1 MRYPDDF
8 INQILCGDCLEV
20 MKTIPDNSVDA
31 VVTDPPYGL
40 GRTPNII
47 EVLKDWL
54 GKSYHEVNGGGF
66 MGQKWDSF
74 VPQPLTWKEIYRIL
88 KPGGHLLSFGG
99 TRTYDWIV
107 LGLRLAGFEIRDTIM
122 WIYGSGFP
130 KSNNISH
137 SIDKK
142 ACREKLENKL
152 GRRPTKEE
160 FKEAWKNFR
169 EITGKYQLPDV
180 ADELRK
186 KGWECSNTTEVGI
199 FGVSGQQNITA
210 PVTPEAKKWDGWGT
224 ALKPACEPIVVARKP
239 LGEKTV
245 AGNMLKWGTGG
256 INIDEGRIPL
266 SNNDG
271 ENAGL
276 NSDKHNLSSIGTGAT
291 KFFRKPPGKNNEFID
306 IGRYPANVILDKEAG
321 RLLDEQSEPQ
331 MHGAGASRF
340 NQRDISGKARGIF
353 PAHGKGGH
361 RFGDKGGASRFFYCA
376 KASKSERNKGCEGLE
391 GKAIDIQQPHNGGNS
406 LLKSKTKHQNR
417 VETKGRY
424 PANVIH
430 DGSEEVV
437 ALFPNTGTSYRP
449 NSRRGKIVSEIYMN
463 GLIRDGYPSAI
474 GFNDLGSAAR
484 FFYCAKASKKERNRG
499 CEGLEAKQT
508 DISRKEGNPG
518 GDNPRNRGVNKVKN
532 NHPTV
537 KPISLMKYLVKLVTP
552 PKGIVL
558 DPFAG
563 SGSTLIACKELG
575 SSYIGIEKE
584 KDYCEIARRRTK
596 AIPESL
602 F

>member
-1 MRYPDDF
+1 
-8 INQILCGDCLEV
+8 
-20 MKTIPDNSVDA
+20 MKTIPDNSVGA

-47 EVLKDWL
+47 DVLKDWL
-54 GKSYHEVNGGGF
+54 GKGYHEVNGGGF

-74 VPQPLTWKEIYRIL
+74 VPQRSTWKEIYRVL

-169 EITGKYQLPDV
+169 EITGNYQLPDV
-180 ADELRK
+180 ADGLRK

-199 FGVSGQQNITA
+199 FGVSGQQNITG

-239 LGEKTV
+239 LSEKTV
-245 AGNMLKWGTGG
+245 AENVLKWGTGG
-256 INIDEGRIPL
+256 INIDEGRVEYKK
-266 SNNDG
+266 NDWEARNQRAG
-271 ENAGL
+271 INAKNINYG
-276 NSDKHNLSSIGTGAT
+276 KH
-291 KFFRKPPGKNNEFID
+291 GKRFLQQMD
-306 IGRYPANVILDKEAG
+306 SKYSLTPRGRYPANVIHDDSEEVVALFPNTGTSYRPNLRRGKIVSKIYMNGLVRDGYPTAIGVNDKGSAARYFKSCPPNKEEKRGRFPANIILDEEAG
-321 RLLDEQSEPQ
+321 RLLEGQSG
-331 MHGAGASRF
+331 MLKSGGANGKRKNGPYSNSRTWKVSNTKGA
-340 NQRDISGKARGIF
+340 DIKNGLPPSQ
-353 PAHGKGGH
+353 
-361 RFGDKGGASRFFYCA
+361 GGASRFFYCA
-376 KASKSERNKGCEGLE
+376 KASKSERNRGLDGC
-391 GKAIDIQQPHNGGNS
+391 N
-406 LLKSKTKHQNR
+406 
-417 VETKGRY
+417 
-424 PANVIH
+424 IH
-430 DGSEEVV
+430 S
-437 ALFPNTGTSYRP
+437 
-449 NSRRGKIVSEIYMN
+449 
-463 GLIRDGYPSAI
+463 
-474 GFNDLGSAAR
+474 
-484 FFYCAKASKKERNRG
+484 
-499 CEGLEAKQT
+499 
-508 DISRKEGNPG
+508 
-518 GDNPRNRGVNKVKN
+518 
-532 NHPTV
+532 TV
-537 KPISLMKYLVKLVTP
+537 KPIALMKYLVKLVTP

-575 SSYIGIEKE
+575 FNYIGIDNIPE
-584 KDYCEIARRRTK
+584 YCEIARRRIK